1 MVNHRILAPHQH
13 LLEILNRRAS
23 TWNITVFSRI
33 RGFLSEETVRQ
44 ALEVAQYRHPYLNCR
59 IVGDLDRLRFETEGT
74 QKIPLR
80 VVDRIHEKHWQEIVL
95 SELNEKID
103 SSRYLMRAVLVRDE
117 GENGT
122 SHLITT
128 VHHAIADGLSFLQL
142 QSEILTYCCQK
153 NSAELLNQVAQLPAL
168 SSLEEL
174 LPKPAKASL
183 ENQTKI
189 AEIDHLTVE
198 KLVSIESRCSGW
210 FYRQLDEGLIQKLEK
225 MARQEKTTVNGALC
239 AAMLLAIAK
248 IIRQTKRTD
257 SLRLSC
263 ESSINLRPYLEPAV
277 SNEYLSWL
285 ISFVYSRHVI
295 ETNTA
300 FWDLAREVRQQIKEG
315 LLHSVQFNLAEFDRE
330 LAQKIL
336 VSPNE
341 LGITVEISNMGKL
354 NIPTA
359 YGLLELEE
367 ISLIFGQA
375 GFAGVPALAVTT
387 FRGKAILNFL
397 FSEPS
402 ISRETM
408 EILADSVV
416 YYLHEACGEEV
427 HTGLREMGI

>member
-1 MVNHRILAPHQH
+1 MVNNRILAPHQH

-23 TWNITVFSRI
+23 TWNMTVFSRI
-33 RGFLSEETVRQ
+33 RGFLSEETLRQ

-80 VVDRIHEKHWQEIVL
+80 VVERIHEKHWQEIVL

-117 GENGT
+117 GDNGI

-153 NSAELLNQVAQLPAL
+153 NFGELLNQVAQLAAL
-168 SSLEEL
+168 PPLEEL
-174 LPKPAKASL
+174 MPKPAKASL

-198 KLVSIESRCSGW
+198 KLVSIKSRCSGW
-210 FYRQLDEGLIQKLEK
+210 FYRQLNEGLIQKLEK

-277 SNEYLSWL
+277 SNEHLSWL
-285 ISFVYSRHVI
+285 ISLVYSRHVI

-315 LLHSVQFNLAEFDRE
+315 LPHSVQFNLAEFDRE

-341 LGITVEISNMGKL
+341 LGITVEITNMGKL

-359 YGLLELEE
+359 YGALELEE

-387 FRGKAILNFL
+387 FRKKAILNFL

-427 HTGLREMGI
+427 HTGLREMAI

>member
-1 MVNHRILAPHQH
+1 MVNNRILAPHQH

-59 IVGDLDRLRFETEGT
+59 IVGDLDHLRFETEGT

-80 VVDRIHEKHWQEIVL
+80 VVERLHEKHWQEIVL

-103 SSRYLMRAVLVRDE
+103 SSRCLMRAVLVRDE
-117 GENGT
+117 RENGT
-122 SHLITT
+122 SHLVVT

-142 QSEILTYCCQK
+142 QSEILTYCGQK
-153 NSAELLNQVAQLPAL
+153 ISGEPLNQVAQLPAL
-168 SSLEEL
+168 SPLEEL

-183 ENQTKI
+183 GNEIKI
-189 AEIDHLTVE
+189 AEIDSLGVE

-210 FYRQLDEGLIQKLEK
+210 FYRQLDEHLIQKLQK
-225 MARQEKTTVNGALC
+225 MTHQEKTTVNGALC

-248 IIRQTKRTD
+248 IIRHRKRTD
-257 SLRLSC
+257 SVRLSC
-263 ESSINLRPYLEPAV
+263 ESAINLRPYLEPAV
-277 SNEYLSWL
+277 SKEHLSWL
-285 ISFVYSRHVI
+285 ISVVYSRHVI
-295 ETNTA
+295 ETKTA

-315 LLHSVQFNLAEFDRE
+315 LPHSVQFNLWQFDKE
-330 LAQKIL
+330 LAQKML

-359 YGLLELEE
+359 YGGLELEE
-367 ISLIFGQA
+367 ISAIFGQA
-375 GFAGVPALAVTT
+375 GFAGVPGFSVTT
-387 FRGKAILNFL
+387 FRGKAVLNFL

-416 YYLHEACGEEV
+416 SYLYKACGEEA
-427 HTGLREMGI
+427 HTGLREM